1 MWEQIFEAALSNG
14 IWTVLFVA
22 LLIYQLKDS
31 ASREEKYQKTIQ
43 LLTEKYAVIED
54 IKEDILEIKSTLQI
68 PESGELE
75 HGDKENKDK

>member
-1 MWEQIFEAALSNG
+1 MWEEIFNAALSNG

-31 ASREEKYQKTIQ
+31 AAREEKYQKTIEI
-43 LLTEKYAVIED
+43 LTQKYAVVED

-68 PESGELE
+68 NEEEKQKE
-75 HGDKENKDK
+75 HCLTNE